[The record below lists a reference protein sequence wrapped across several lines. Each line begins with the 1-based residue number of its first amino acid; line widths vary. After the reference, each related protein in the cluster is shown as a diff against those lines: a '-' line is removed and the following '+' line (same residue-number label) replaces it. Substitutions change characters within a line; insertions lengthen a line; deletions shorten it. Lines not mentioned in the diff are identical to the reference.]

1 MGIFKN
7 NKIAHPA
14 EENIK
19 PAAGDSGEA
28 QPAQGGLSGVKHV
41 IAVAS
46 GKGGV
51 GKSTLATNLAVAL
64 KQGGASVGLLDA
76 DIYGPSQPGMLGA
89 GHQELDI
96 VDGQLK
102 PVKRHGVDFVSMGL
116 LIGDDGPVVWRAP
129 LATKMI
135 MQFIANVGW
144 GNLDYLLVDL
154 PPGTGDVQL
163 TLAQQASLTGAIIVT
178 TPQEVALGVAKKG
191 LKMFQQVNIP
201 ILGVIENMSGFTCSH
216 CGEVTHI
223 FSSGGGKRLAEDMNV
238 PFLGSVP
245 LDPAIVVS
253 GESGVPVLTGS
264 DDSAAGKA
272 FLDLA
277 DAIRDQVD
285 KAGKQRSIE
294 PEEVGMT
301 EAGDVVVRWA
311 DGLQGTFTPYDLR
324 VNCPCAACID
334 ENTGEK
340 ILDTSSVP
348 LDIKINKIEPV
359 GRYAVTLEFSDH
371 HNTGIYRFDRL
382 KQLALQR
389 RESGGDKP
397 QSFSV

>member
-1 MGIFKN
+1 MGIWKN
-7 NKIAHPA
+7 NKTTHPA
-14 EENIK
+14 EENTK
-19 PAAGDSGEA
+19 PAEGDRGQA
-28 QPAQGGLSGVKHV
+28 QPAQGGLSGVRYV
-41 IAVAS
+41 VAVAS

-64 KQGGASVGLLDA
+64 KKGGASVGLLDA

-89 GHQELDI
+89 GKQELDI

-163 TLAQQASLTGAIIVT
+163 TLAQQASLTGAVIVT

-191 LKMFQQVNIP
+191 LKMFLQVNVP

-216 CGEVTHI
+216 CGKVTEI
-223 FSSGGGKRLAEDMNV
+223 FSSGGGKRLADEMNV
-238 PFLGSVP
+238 PFLGAVP
-245 LDPAIVVS
+245 LDPAIVDS
-253 GESGVPVLTGS
+253 GESGSPVLIGP
-264 DDSAAGKA
+264 DHSAAGKA

-277 DAIRDQVD
+277 AAIKTQVE
-285 KAGKQRSIE
+285 KAGKQRAIE

-301 EAGDVVVRWA
+301 EGGDVVIRWA
-311 DGLQGTFTPYDLR
+311 DGLQGTFTGYDLR

-340 ILDTSSVP
+340 ILDTNQVP
-348 LDIKINKIEPV
+348 LDVKINKIEPV

-382 KQLALQR
+382 KEMALHQ
-389 RESGGDKP
+389 RESGGDES